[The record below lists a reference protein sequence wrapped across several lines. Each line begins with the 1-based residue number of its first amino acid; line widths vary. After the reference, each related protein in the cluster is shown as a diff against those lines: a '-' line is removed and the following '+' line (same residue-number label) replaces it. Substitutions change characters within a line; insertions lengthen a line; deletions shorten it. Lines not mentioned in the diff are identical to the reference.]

1 MSTSQA
7 SQKEP
12 SKKKIQA
19 IRGMN
24 DLLPNQSALWQYV
37 EGQVQAL
44 MRRYG
49 YAEIRTPIIE
59 QTALFKRSI
68 GEVTDIVEKEMYTF
82 DDRNGDSLTL
92 RPEGTASCVRAA
104 MEHGLLHNQT
114 QRLWYQGP
122 MFRHERPQKGRYR
135 QFHQVGVEA
144 FGLAGPDIDAETIL
158 LSARLWKALGLYQH
172 VSLELNSLGSAEARA
187 AYRDTL
193 VAYFEAHYE
202 TLDEDSRRR
211 LTSNPMRILDSK
223 NPAMSEIL
231 DAAPRL
237 MDHLDDASRTHF
249 EQLCAL
255 LDAAGID
262 YVINPRLVRG
272 LDYYGRTVFE
282 WTTTALGS
290 QGTVCAGGRYD
301 GLVEQLGGKP
311 TPAVGFALGL
321 ERLVLLL
328 ETLAL
333 VPDSARDELDVYL
346 LPMDE
351 SATTPALLLG
361 ERLREA
367 LPALRV
373 QLHCGGGSFKSRIK
387 KADRSGARLA
397 LLLGED
403 ELAEGNVTLK
413 FLREARE
420 QQRLP
425 QAGLVEHL
433 TPLLKGEPFA

>member
-1 MSTSQA
+1 
-7 SQKEP
+7 
-12 SKKKIQA
+12 
-19 IRGMN
+19 MN
-24 DLLPNQSALWQYV
+24 DLLPDRSALWQYF
-37 EGQVQAL
+37 EGKVQAL
-44 MRRYG
+44 TQRYG
-49 YAEIRTPIIE
+49 YAEIRTPIVE
-59 QTALFKRSI
+59 QTALFARSI

-82 DDRNGDSLTL
+82 EDRNGDSLTL

-144 FGLAGPDIDAETIL
+144 FGLEGPDIDAEVIL
-158 LSARLWKALGLYQH
+158 LSARLWRELGLSDH
-172 VSLELNSLGSAEARA
+172 VTLELNSLGSSEARA
-187 AYRDTL
+187 AYRDKL
-193 VAYFEAHYE
+193 VAYFEQHRDQ
-202 TLDEDSRRR
+202 LDEDSLRR
-211 LTSNPMRILDSK
+211 LTSNPLRILDSK
-223 NPAMSEIL
+223 NPDMAPML
-231 DAAPRL
+231 ADAPKL
-237 MDHLDDASRTHF
+237 MDHLDDASREHF
-249 EQLCAL
+249 EGLTAL
-255 LDAAGID
+255 LQAAGID

-311 TPAVGFALGL
+311 TPAVGFAMGI

-328 ETLAL
+328 ETLEL
-333 VPDSARDELDVYL
+333 VPDAALGELDLYV
-346 LPMDE
+346 LPMDDV
-351 SATTPALLLG
+351 ATTQAMLLA
-361 ERLREA
+361 ERIRSELPELR
-367 LPALRV
+367 L

-403 ELAEGNVTLK
+403 ELDAGRATLK
-413 FLREARE
+413 FLREERE
-420 QQRLP
+420 QMSLDQGALIDTL
-425 QAGLVEHL
+425 ASM
-433 TPLLKGEPFA
+433 TTSGERA